1 MFVANLEVFGFAVSE
16 ALYDAKSENVGLR
29 DQRLALQCKL
39 VFLWAI
45 RIFGL
50 AQGITR
56 GQRQYC
62 GFRRKSR

>member
-1 MFVANLEVFGFAVSE
+1 MFVANLEVFGFAVSG

-39 VFLWAI
+39 IFLWGI
-45 RIFGL
+45 IIFGL
-50 AQGITR
+50 AQDITR

-62 GFRRKSR
+62 GFWRGSG